1 MPRNTP
7 DPRPVVD
14 QSSTDLRRDLEKV
27 DISTLVIH
35 GDDHRIVSIVT
46 DHLRSD

>member
-14 QSSTDLRRDLEKV
+14 QSAADLRPDLEKV

-35 GDDHRIVSIVT
+35 GDDDQVVT